1 MAPRSVHFPKIFE
14 PAFLGPLEVRNRLI
28 MAPMGSRLSNENG
41 GVSPWQVDY
50 YAERAKG
57 GVGTI
62 IVEITG
68 VDSPRGV
75 TSPQTLT
82 IHEDFYIGGHNELVE
97 AVHAHGARIL
107 LQLAHVGRNRRFAM
121 GVQPVAPSP
130 IPNRFFGVTPR
141 ELSREEIEDLVKKFI
156 AAALRAQTAGY
167 DGVELHGAH
176 GYLIGEFM
184 SPLSNRRKDR
194 YGGSLEKRMTFP
206 VEIVQGIRRAAGPRY
221 PILFRFSAD
230 EFEEG
235 GTTLQE
241 SKKAAKILGEA
252 GADVLHVS
260 AGTYDSMATV
270 IEPMSYPEGWK
281 IYLAE
286 AIKSAVKIP
295 VIGVGVIRSPE
306 FAERTLKEGRV
317 DFLALGRALLA
328 DPHWPRKAREGK
340 LREIIPCISCNECIG
355 GRTFRSLHVRCA
367 VNPATGREGWLR
379 RLPAEKKKK
388 VVVIGGG
395 PAGLTAALEAKRRGH
410 RVTLYEKSGRLGGQ
424 LRLAAA
430 PPGREKIA
438 WLGDYLRNQIRR
450 ERVKVL
456 LGITATPGKIVREKP
471 DTVILATGAVPL
483 VPDLPGV
490 ESPQVC
496 TAWDILGGEK
506 IVQRKTVLVLGGGMV
521 GCETALYL
529 AARKNKVTVVEML
542 EGAAQDTDFITRA
555 DVLSRMKKA
564 GIGILA
570 GRKAEKIGPGELFL
584 RTSAGR
590 EERTKG
596 DIVVLALGAVPEE
609 NLKMSLRGKVNE
621 IHTIGDARQPR
632 KIIDAVYEGFRLN
645 GG

>member
-75 TSPQTLT
+75 ASPQTLT

-176 GYLIGEFM
+176 GYLIAEFI

-194 YGGSLEKRMTFP
+194 YGGSLEKRMAFP
-206 VEIVQGIRRAAGPRY
+206 AEIVQGIRRSAGPRY

-235 GTTLQE
+235 GTSLQD
-241 SKKAAKILGEA
+241 SKKAAKILEEA

-317 DFLALGRALLA
+317 DFIALGRALLA
-328 DPHWPRKAREGK
+328 DPHWPRKAREGRVK
-340 LREIIPCISCNECIG
+340 EIIPCISCNECIG

-367 VNPATGREGWLR
+367 VNPATGREGWLQ
-379 RLPAEKKKK
+379 RLPREKKKK

-395 PAGLTAALEAKRRGH
+395 PAGLMAALEAKRRGH
-410 RVTLYEKSGRLGGQ
+410 RVTLYEKSGHLGGQ
-424 LRLAAA
+424 LRLAAT
-430 PPGREKIA
+430 PPGREKIG
-438 WLGDYLRNQIRR
+438 WFGDYLRNQIRR

-456 LGITATPGKIVREKP
+456 LGITATPGKVMREKP
-471 DTVILATGAVPL
+471 DAVILATGAVPL
-483 VPDLPGV
+483 VPDLRGV
-490 ESPQVC
+490 ENPRVC
-496 TAWDILGGEK
+496 TAWDILEGRK
-506 IVQRKTVLVLGGGMV
+506 IGRENTVLILGGGMV

-542 EGAAQDTDFITRA
+542 EGVAQDTDFITRA

-564 GIGILA
+564 GIEILA
-570 GRKAEKIGPGELFL
+570 GRKAEKIGPGEVFL
-584 RTSAGR
+584 RTSEGK
-590 EERTKG
+590 EERIKG
-596 DIVVLALGAVPEE
+596 DIVVLALGAVPEK

>member
-75 TSPQTLT
+75 ASPQTLT

-241 SKKAAKILGEA
+241 SKKAAKILEEA

-286 AIKSAVKIP
+286 AVKSAVKIP

-317 DFLALGRALLA
+317 DFIALGRALLA
-328 DPHWPRKAREGK
+328 DPHWPRKAREGRLK
-340 LREIIPCISCNECIG
+340 EIIPCISCNECIG

-367 VNPATGREGWLR
+367 VNPATGREGWLQ
-379 RLPAEKKKK
+379 RLPREKKKK

-395 PAGLTAALEAKRRGH
+395 PAGLMAALQAKRRGH
-410 RVTLYEKSGRLGGQ
+410 RVTLYEKSGHLGGQ

-438 WLGDYLRNQIRR
+438 WFGDYLRNQIRR
-450 ERVKVL
+450 EKVKVL
-456 LGITATPGKIVREKP
+456 LGITATPEKIAREKP

-529 AARKNKVTVVEML
+529 AARENKVTVIEML

-570 GRKAEKIGPGELFL
+570 DRKAEKIGPGEVFL
-584 RTSAGR
+584 RNSAGKG
-590 EERTKG
+590 ERIKG
-596 DIVVLALGAVPEE
+596 DIAVLALGPVPGE

>member
-1 MAPRSVHFPKIFE
+1 
-14 PAFLGPLEVRNRLI
+14 
-28 MAPMGSRLSNENG
+28 
-41 GVSPWQVDY
+41 
-50 YAERAKG
+50 
-57 GVGTI
+57 
-62 IVEITG
+62 
-68 VDSPRGV
+68 
-75 TSPQTLT
+75 
-82 IHEDFYIGGHNELVE
+82 
-97 AVHAHGARIL
+97 
-107 LQLAHVGRNRRFAM
+107 M

-141 ELSREEIEDLVKKFI
+141 KVSSGEIEDLVKKFV

-167 DGVELHGAH
+167 DGIELHGAH

-194 YGGSLEKRMTFP
+194 YGGSLEKRMAFP
-206 VEIVQGIRRAAGPRY
+206 VEIVHGIRRAVGPRY

-235 GTTLQE
+235 GMTQQD
-241 SKKAAKILGEA
+241 SKKAGRILEEA
-252 GADVLHVS
+252 GVDVLHVS

-270 IEPMSYPEGWK
+270 IEPMSFAEGWK

-286 AIKSAVKIP
+286 TIKSAVNIP

-306 FAERTLKEGRV
+306 FAERALKEGRV

-328 DPHWPRKAREGK
+328 DPHWPRKAREGRVK
-340 LREIIPCISCNECIG
+340 EIIPCISCNECIG
-355 GRTFRSLHVRCA
+355 SRTFRNLHVRCA
-367 VNPATGREGWLR
+367 VNPATGREGWLQ

-395 PAGLTAALEAKRRGH
+395 PAGLMAALAAKRRGH
-410 RVTLYEKSGRLGGQ
+410 RVTLYEKSGHLGGQ

-438 WLGDYLRNQIRR
+438 WFGDYLRNQIRR
-450 ERVKVL
+450 EKVKVL
-456 LGITATPGKIVREKP
+456 VGITATPEKIVREKP
-471 DTVILATGAVPL
+471 DMVILATGAVPM

-490 ESPQVC
+490 ESPRVC
-496 TAWDILGGEK
+496 TAWDILEGEK
-506 IVQRKTVLVLGGGMV
+506 IVQEKTVLVLGGGMV

-564 GIGILA
+564 GIEILA
-570 GRKAEKIGPGELFL
+570 GRKAEKIGGGEVFL
-584 RTSAGR
+584 RNSAGKG
-590 EERTKG
+590 ERIKG
-596 DIVVLALGAVPEE
+596 DIIVLALGAVPED
-609 NLKMSLRGKVNE
+609 NLRMSLHGKVKE
-621 IHTIGDARQPR
+621 IHTIGDAHQPR